1 MGRARLTRAFEMAA
15 AFQTSVI
22 TPEGTVFEGPADFV
36 AVPAIDGEVGILHN
50 RAPLLAML
58 GAGRLR
64 VESSGNKQEWFV
76 SGGFAQVLDNH
87 AIILTQ
93 QAIPRD
99 KIDTAK
105 AQKQLDE
112 ARAMKATDEIAAKR
126 KASLE
131 ASARAQLHLA
141 GTH

>member
-1 MGRARLTRAFEMAA
+1 MAA
-15 AFQTSVI
+15 PFQTSVI
-22 TPEGTVFEGPADFV
+22 TPEGAVFEGPAEFV

-93 QAIPRD
+93 EAVPRD
-99 KIDTAK
+99 KIDTTK

-112 ARAMKATDEIAAKR
+112 ARAMKPTDDLAAKR
-126 KASLE
+126 KAHLE

-141 GTH
+141 MTH